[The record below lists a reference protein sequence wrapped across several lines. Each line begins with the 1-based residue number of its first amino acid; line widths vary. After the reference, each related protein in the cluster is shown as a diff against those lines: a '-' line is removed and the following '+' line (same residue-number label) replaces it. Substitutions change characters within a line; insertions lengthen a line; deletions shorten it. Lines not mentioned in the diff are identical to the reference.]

1 MIQDDPGTFWVRLAD
16 SVNHTKYPVV
26 ILTTDHQ
33 IKTGEIVPLRV
44 DQLVVFCPP
53 KESPST
59 SFARSNKN
67 IQTLSKTGNHAP
79 NTSPGPLGP
88 LRKCLGWSQWQ
99 SGRCDARLQTVCSP
113 PWTIGMADAPCNTPF
128 WPPKKTRVFTHKQS
142 KIWVYPST
150 NHNLLM
156 VSYAFPL
163 GIKTNG
169 LVPRF
174 VGYNLPGLDK
184 RLCCSYKNGT

>member
-1 MIQDDPGTFWVRLAD
+1 MRSLEIISNLHLIASACSGDSYRQKHNALNEMIQDDPGTFWVRLAD

-113 PWTIGMADAPCNTPF
+113 PSMRG
-128 WPPKKTRVFTHKQS
+128 
-142 KIWVYPST
+142 
-150 NHNLLM
+150 
-156 VSYAFPL
+156 PL
-163 GIKTNG
+163 GWRMHRAIHPFG
-169 LVPRF
+169 LQ
-174 VGYNLPGLDK
+174 
-184 RLCCSYKNGT
+184 KNEGFYA